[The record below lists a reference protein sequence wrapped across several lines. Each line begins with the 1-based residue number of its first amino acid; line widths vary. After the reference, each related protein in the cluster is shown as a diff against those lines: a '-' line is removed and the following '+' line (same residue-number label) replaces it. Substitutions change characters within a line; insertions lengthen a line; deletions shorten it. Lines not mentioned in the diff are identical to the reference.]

1 MSNPKLTS
9 YGDPVLR
16 YIEWMFVRRHHFNN
30 DDALMKKAYPKANW
44 QEWRDAFTELPNEDP
59 ARGLF
64 FIVLS
69 QELVGV
75 PLEQFQDFLANWATE
90 HRAKAAEV
98 ISEVISDGKH
108 RIERTVEYSGLSRKE
123 IGKQAQQRALQ
134 RMGIVSPTPDQPVAL
149 TKELSLTKEQMAQF
163 RELLDDE
170 YSRMELGRSMGGPLE
185 QASPVAVEEPD
196 DDQPDNMAIMLE
208 WQEAKRNGEDISLPE
223 FIARK
228 YGNAEPHTTE
238 EPERPDPDAE
248 PSPETVKRQWM
259 KERKQAVALG
269 LDDDDDFDVIEP
281 EPNPQP
287 SYTSNAKAKAAPKP
301 SRQRAKAKSG
311 EGFVEGPLHDN
322 LIAMIK
328 KLNTQGKSVD
338 EIEVEFHKY
347 IEAHRAELSD
357 AQANTLF
364 QQAVKVLRGISR
376 VSGVEGALL
385 NPPTPNLRSRYK
397 SAYFLWGHIKSNYSK
412 IGNFAMS
419 DDQAAAWAGTS
430 KGPILLEVINILT
443 EDVKALKVVDRKQP
457 QKDGGEATEY
467 KRLV

>member
-16 YIEWMFVRRHHFNN
+16 YLEWMFVRKHYFNN
-30 DDALMKKAYPKANW
+30 DDALIKKAYPKANW
-44 QEWRDAFTELPNEDP
+44 QEWRDAFAELPDQDP
-59 ARGLF
+59 ARVLF
-64 FIVLS
+64 WTVLS

-75 PLEQFQDFLANWATE
+75 PLEKFQGFLANWATE
-90 HRAKAAEV
+90 HRAKAAEF
-98 ISEVISDGKH
+98 IADGEY
-108 RIERTVEYSGLSRKE
+108 RIERTVEYTGLSRKE
-123 IGKQAQQRALQ
+123 ISKQAQERALQ
-134 RMGIVSPTPDQPVAL
+134 RMGIKPPTPDQPA
-149 TKELSLTKEQMAQF
+149 SLTKEQVAQF

-170 YSRMELGRSMGGPLE
+170 YSRMELGRSMGEPLE

-196 DDQPDNMAIMLE
+196 DDQPDNMAIMQE

-238 EPERPDPDAE
+238 EPERRDPDAE

-259 KERKQAVALG
+259 KERQQAVSMG
-269 LDDDDDFDVIEP
+269 LDDDDDFDVVEP

-397 SAYFLWGHIKSNYSK
+397 SAYFLWGHIKSNYSR

-419 DDQAAAWAGTS
+419 DAQASAWAGVS
-430 KGPILLEVINILT
+430 KGANLLEVIKVLT

-457 QKDGGEATEY
+457 QKDGGMATEY

>member
-1 MSNPKLTS
+1 MSNPTLTPFS
-9 YGDPVLR
+9 DPCVR
-16 YIEWMFVRRHHFNN
+16 YLEWMFIRGKHFDF
-30 DDALMKKAYPKANW
+30 DDAAIKAAYPKADW
-44 QEWRDAFTELPNEDP
+44 TSWRDAFHALPDADP
-59 ARGLF
+59 RRDLF
-64 FIVLS
+64 WAFIGEMT
-69 QELVGV
+69 QWT
-75 PLEQFQDFLANWATE
+75 LEQLHFEFAKLSLIATE
-90 HRAKAAEV
+90 PEP
-98 ISEVISDGKH
+98 
-108 RIERTVEYSGLSRKE
+108 
-123 IGKQAQQRALQ
+123 
-134 RMGIVSPTPDQPVAL
+134 M
-149 TKELSLTKEQMAQF
+149 
-163 RELLDDE
+163 LDHTQTIQSCSVD
-170 YSRMELGRSMGGPLE
+170 
-185 QASPVAVEEPD
+185 EPD

-238 EPERPDPDAE
+238 EPERPDPD
-248 PSPETVKRQWM
+248 V
-259 KERKQAVALG
+259 V
-269 LDDDDDFDVIEP
+269 EP

-287 SYTSNAKAKAAPKP
+287 SYTGNAKAKAAPKP

-397 SAYFLWGHIKSNYSK
+397 SAYFLWGHIKSNYSR

-419 DDQAAAWAGTS
+419 DAQASAWAGVS
-430 KGPILLEVINILT
+430 KGANLLEVIKVLT

-457 QKDGGEATEY
+457 QKDGGMATEY

>member
-1 MSNPKLTS
+1 
-9 YGDPVLR
+9 
-16 YIEWMFVRRHHFNN
+16 MFIRGKHFDF
-30 DDALMKKAYPKANW
+30 DDAAIKAAYPKADW
-44 QEWRDAFTELPNEDP
+44 TSWRDAFHALPDADP
-59 ARGLF
+59 RRDLF
-64 FIVLS
+64 WAFIGEMT
-69 QELVGV
+69 QWT
-75 PLEQFQDFLANWATE
+75 LEQLHFEFAKLSLNATE
-90 HRAKAAEV
+90 
-98 ISEVISDGKH
+98 SEPMLDHTQTIQSSSV
-108 RIERTVEYSGLSRKE
+108 
-123 IGKQAQQRALQ
+123 
-134 RMGIVSPTPDQPVAL
+134 DQ
-149 TKELSLTKEQMAQF
+149 
-163 RELLDDE
+163 
-170 YSRMELGRSMGGPLE
+170 
-185 QASPVAVEEPD
+185 PD

-259 KERKQAVALG
+259 KERQQAVSMG
-269 LDDDDDFDVIEP
+269 LDDDDDFDVVEP

-287 SYTSNAKAKAAPKP
+287 SHTSNAKAKAAPKP